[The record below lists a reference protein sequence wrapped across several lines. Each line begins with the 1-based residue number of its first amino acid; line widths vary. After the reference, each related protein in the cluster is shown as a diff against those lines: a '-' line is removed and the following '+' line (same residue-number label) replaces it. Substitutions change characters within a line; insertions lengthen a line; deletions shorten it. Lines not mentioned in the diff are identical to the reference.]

1 MKWFIHFK
9 WTQYISD
16 IDRVTWDSTDFI
28 EIIAL
33 IKGRS
38 IKITSVFT
46 NNSQLFLCL
55 AKLWL
60 RVFGSYF
67 PFSASIVNF
76 RRSILHVACFILI
89 AVGNFLNR
97 FLSPSKNSREKKK
110 IGRKKKMGKK
120 KKDEVKKTCLLC
132 GRKEIERTIFQVFT
146 LLVAMN
152 YPLHHTFL
160 PDGKISRDV
169 VNGMNVERF

>member
-1 MKWFIHFK
+1 MQWFIHFK

-38 IKITSVFT
+38 IKITSVLT
-46 NNSQLFLCL
+46 NYSQLFLCL

-67 PFSASIVNF
+67 PFSASIVYF

-120 KKDEVKKTCLLC
+120 KKDEVKKLVCFAE
-132 GRKEIERTIFQVFT
+132 GRKLNELYFKF
-146 LLVAMN
+146 
-152 YPLHHTFL
+152 LHY
-160 PDGKISRDV
+160 
-169 VNGMNVERF
+169 